1 MLHNRVDVELPDR
14 KPAAAHHTPD
24 DLEPVGHLAVRGQV
38 AQQGGRQQVPVA
50 PLLLVRVRV
59 CKYLSACL
67 CVFLFYSLI
76 VMSVRVRMKVRV

>member
-38 AQQGGRQQVPVA
+38 AQQGGCQQVPVA

-59 CKYLSACL
+59 PLLSEIPASPDHL
-67 CVFLFYSLI
+67 LILFLMQF
-76 VMSVRVRMKVRV
+76 RP